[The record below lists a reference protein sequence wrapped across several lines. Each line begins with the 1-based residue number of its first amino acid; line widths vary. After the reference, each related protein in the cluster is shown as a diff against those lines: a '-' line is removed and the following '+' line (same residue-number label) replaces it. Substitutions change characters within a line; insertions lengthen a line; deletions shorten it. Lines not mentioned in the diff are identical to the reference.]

1 MMLHCRLPA
10 TLHKVD
16 WAPRRL
22 ILCNPISA
30 VTWTF
35 MNYTHNF
42 NVLEPKPD
50 YRQGDIGGVNHVDKC
65 ALHHLCNSTQ
75 LEMYG
80 YCNEKLTFAPQAGQQ
95 RVVNA
100 AAGSHLESH
109 CGCFVWD
116 FQTRSRAKLHS
127 AEHQERYKGTLPFE
141 ILGPLTR
148 FCIELY

>member
-1 MMLHCRLPA
+1 M
-10 TLHKVD
+10 
-16 WAPRRL
+16 
-22 ILCNPISA
+22 LCNPISA

-42 NVLEPKPD
+42 NVLELKPD

-109 CGCFVWD
+109 CGGFV
-116 FQTRSRAKLHS
+116 
-127 AEHQERYKGTLPFE
+127 
-141 ILGPLTR
+141 
-148 FCIELY
+148 